1 MFSGIIQTIGSIS
14 KIIDYDSDK
23 RMMITLG
30 NMDPDSIEI
39 GDSICVNGVCLT
51 VIEKNKNTMH
61 VDVSAETL
69 FCTTF
74 NEYMVGR
81 HVNLEQ
87 ALQPNDKLNGHIV
100 SGHIDG
106 VGKVISITDDA
117 RSIRY
122 IIEVPSQF
130 RKYICQKGSICIDGV
145 SLTINEVNT
154 EKISINIVPYTR
166 ENTIFSEYTAGTR
179 VNIEVDII
187 ARYLESLHQYCQ

>member
-14 KIIDYDSDK
+14 KIVDYDSDK

-51 VIEKNKNTMH
+51 VVEKNKNTIH

-69 FCTTF
+69 SCTTF

-81 HVNLEQ
+81 RVNLEQ

-122 IIEVPSQF
+122 IIEVPSQV

-154 EKISINIVPYTR
+154 EKISLTIVPYTR

-179 VNIEVDII
+179 VNIEVDMI